1 MRIEKI
7 PIEKLN
13 PAKYNPRKDLQPGD
27 PEYEKLK
34 RSIEE
39 FGYVEPIV
47 WNKRTGNI
55 VGGHQRYKVLLD
67 MGMREVDCVVVDLDD
82 AKEKALNL
90 ALNKIQG
97 DWDYPK
103 LKDLLLELDTGEFDL
118 EITGFDMDEI
128 EDLMTQF
135 HVPGEIIEDDVPEP
149 PEEAITKPGD
159 LWILGRH
166 RLLCGDATV
175 ITDVERLMDGKKAD
189 MVFTDPP
196 YGVNVKGG
204 KGKGNTIAGDLTQ
217 TAIPFSFEIC
227 VKQAT
232 KDKARFYFCGGEG
245 NIGLYFKLFERYLAQ
260 MPKLLIWVKN
270 GFVLKQNGYHNQ
282 YELIFYGFK
291 AGGGGKEYWYSG
303 RTEDEASDVW
313 RVSRDATTS
322 YLHPTQKPIELPAR
336 AIRNSSKAGDII
348 YDPFGGSG
356 STLIACE
363 QLNRT
368 CYMMELDPI
377 YCDVIVQRYINLKG
391 HDGDV
396 YLERDGNKIAFS
408 NVT

>member
-1 MRIEKI
+1 MAKQMKI
-7 PIEKLN
+7 QTMKVSELKFAP
-13 PAKYNPRKDLQPGD
+13 YNPRKIADKELA
-27 PEYEKLK
+27 KLK
-34 RSIEE
+34 RSISE

-47 WNKRTGNI
+47 WNKRTGFV
-55 VGGHQRYKVLLD
+55 VGGNQRLKILREL
-67 MGMREVDCVVVDLDD
+67 GIEEVDVVVVDLDD
-82 AKEKALNL
+82 AKEKALNV
-90 ALNKIQG
+90 ALNKISG
-97 DWDYPK
+97 EWDFIK
-103 LKDLLLELDTGEFDL
+103 LKDVLTDIDTGDFDIEL
-118 EITGFDMDEI
+118 TGFDLDEI
-128 EDLMTQF
+128 ENLITFDK
-135 HVPGEIIEDDVPEP
+135 E
-149 PEEAITKPGD
+149 PEEDNFDADAAIDEIEEPKTKRGD
-159 LWILGRH
+159 IYLLGKH
-166 RLLCGDATV
+166 RLMCGDSTDKATV
-175 ITDVERLMDGKKAD
+175 DKLMDGKKAD

-260 MPKLLIWVKN
+260 IPKLLIWVKN

-336 AIRNSSKAGDII
+336 AIRNSSKAGDTIF
-348 YDPFGGSG
+348 DPFGGSG

-368 CYMMELDPI
+368 CYMMEIDPKYCQVIVDRMRKLDPDI
-377 YCDVIVQRYINLKG
+377 VIKKNG
-391 HDGDV
+391 M
-396 YLERDGNKIAFS
+396 KI
-408 NVT
+408 

>member
-1 MRIEKI
+1 MKATERFEKVNI
-7 PIEKLN
+7 DRLVPQARNARTHSKEQILQLRASLREFGFVN
-13 PAKYNPRKDLQPGD
+13 PVIVDKDLNIIAGHGRIMAAREEGLTDIPCVFVEHLTKAQKKAYIIAD
-27 PEYEKLK
+27 NKLA
-34 RSIEE
+34 ENA
-39 FGYVEPIV
+39 G
-47 WNKRTGNI
+47 W
-55 VGGHQRYKVLLD
+55 
-67 MGMREVDCVVVDLDD
+67 
-82 AKEKALNL
+82 
-90 ALNKIQG
+90 
-97 DWDYPK
+97 
-103 LKDLLLELDTGEFDL
+103 DL
-118 EITGFDMDEI
+118 EILEIELEELRELDFDIGLIGFDDE
-128 EDLMTQF
+128 ELQEMF
-135 HVPGEIIEDDVPEP
+135 GEEEAEVQEDDFDVDDAI
-149 PEEAITKPGD
+149 PEEPKTKFGD
-159 LWILGRH
+159 IYQLGSH
-166 RLLCGDATV
+166 RVMCGDSTDKATV
-175 ITDVERLMDGKKAD
+175 EKLMNGVKAD

-232 KDKARFYFCGGEG
+232 KDKARFYFCGAEG

-260 MPKLLIWVKN
+260 IPKLLIWVKN

-313 RVSRDATTS
+313 RVSRGASTS

-336 AIRNSSKAGDII
+336 AIRNSSKAGDTIF
-348 YDPFGGSG
+348 DPFGGSG

-368 CYMMELDPI
+368 CYMMEIDPV
-377 YCDVIVQRYINLKG
+377 YCDVIVKRWENFTGQKAVLLSG
-391 HDGDV
+391 
-396 YLERDGNKIAFS
+396 
-408 NVT
+408 

>member
-1 MRIEKI
+1 MDRIRIEYMATDRLI
-7 PIEKLN
+7 PYVN
-13 PAKYNPRKDLQPGD
+13 NPRKNDKAVDVVAG
-27 PEYEKLK
+27 
-34 RSIEE
+34 SIQE
-39 FGYVEPIV
+39 FGFKNPIIV
-47 WNKRTGNI
+47 DKDNVIVAGHTRLLAARKLGLEEVPVIRAEDLTEQQIKAFRLADNKTAEFAEWDME
-55 VGGHQRYKVLLD
+55 LLALELE
-67 MGMREVDCVVVDLDD
+67 GLDD
-82 AKEKALNL
+82 
-90 ALNKIQG
+90 I
-97 DWDYPK
+97 
-103 LKDLLLELDTGEFDL
+103 F
-118 EITGFDMDEI
+118 TGFNEVEI
-128 EDLMTQF
+128 ADILGLDNEAQEDDF
-135 HVPGEIIEDDVPEP
+135 DVDAEAEKIIEPE
-149 PEEAITKPGD
+149 TKPGD
-159 LWILGRH
+159 VWLLGRH
-166 RLLCGDATV
+166 RLMCGDATKKE
-175 ITDVERLMDGKKAD
+175 DVERLMDGNKAD

-303 RTEDEASDVW
+303 RAEDEASDVW

-336 AIRNSSKAGDII
+336 AIRNSSKAGNTIF
-348 YDPFGGSG
+348 DPFGGSG

-368 CYMMELDPI
+368 CYMMEFDPV
-377 YCDVIVQRYINLKG
+377 YVDVIKNRWEHLTGLKAEKT
-391 HDGDV
+391 D
-396 YLERDGNKIAFS
+396 
-408 NVT
+408 

>member
-1 MRIEKI
+1 MQIEKMKVSDLKFA
-7 PIEKLN
+7 P
-13 PAKYNPRKDLQPGD
+13 YNPRKIDDKELA
-27 PEYEKLK
+27 KLK
-34 RSIEE
+34 RSISE

-47 WNKRTGNI
+47 WNKRTGFV
-55 VGGHQRYKVLLD
+55 VGGNQRLKALRELEIE
-67 MGMREVDCVVVDLDD
+67 EVDVVVVDLDD
-82 AKEKALNL
+82 AKEKALNV
-90 ALNKIQG
+90 ALNKISG
-97 DWDYPK
+97 EWDFIK
-103 LKDLLLELDTGEFDL
+103 LKDVLTDIDTGDFDIEL
-118 EITGFDMDEI
+118 TGFDLDEI
-128 EDLMTQF
+128 
-135 HVPGEIIEDDVPEP
+135 GELIAFDKE
-149 PEEAITKPGD
+149 PEEDGFDADAAIEEIEEPKTKRGD
-159 LWILGRH
+159 IYLLGKH
-166 RLLCGDATV
+166 RLMCGDST
-175 ITDVERLMDGKKAD
+175 IKEDVEKLMDGKKAD

-260 MPKLLIWVKN
+260 IPKLLIWVKN

-336 AIRNSSKAGDII
+336 AIRNSSKAGDTIF
-348 YDPFGGSG
+348 DPFGGSG

-368 CYMMELDPI
+368 CYMMEIDPKYCQVIVDRMRNLDPDI
-377 YCDVIVQRYINLKG
+377 VIKKNG
-391 HDGDV
+391 M
-396 YLERDGNKIAFS
+396 KI
-408 NVT
+408 

>member
-1 MRIEKI
+1 VQVSKI
-7 PIEKLN
+7 PIGQLN
-13 PAKYNPRKDLQPGD
+13 PAAYNPRKDLQPGD

-34 RSIEE
+34 RSMQE

-47 WNKRTGNI
+47 WNKRSGNI

-67 MGMREVDCVVVDLDD
+67 MGMSEVDCVVVDLDD

-97 DWDYPK
+97 DWDYLK
-103 LKDLLLELDTGEFDL
+103 LEDLLQELDTGELDL
-118 EITGFDMDEI
+118 ELTGFDMEEI
-128 EDLMTQF
+128 EDLVTQI
-135 HVPGEIIEDDVPEP
+135 HVPEEIIEDDVPEP

-166 RLLCGDATV
+166 RLLCGDSTDKATV
-175 ITDVERLMDGKKAD
+175 DKLMDGKKAD

-303 RTEDEASDVW
+303 RAEDEASDVW

-336 AIRNSSKAGDII
+336 AIRNSSKAGDTIF
-348 YDPFGGSG
+348 DPFGGSG

-377 YCDVIVQRYINLKG
+377 YCDVIVKRWENFTGQKAELA
-391 HDGDV
+391 
-396 YLERDGNKIAFS
+396 E
-408 NVT
+408 

>member
-1 MRIEKI
+1 MEIQNMKVSDLKYA
-7 PIEKLN
+7 P
-13 PAKYNPRKDLQPGD
+13 YNPRKIDEKELA
-27 PEYEKLK
+27 KLK
-34 RSIEE
+34 RSISE

-47 WNKRTGNI
+47 WNQRTGFV
-55 VGGHQRYKVLLD
+55 VGGNQRLKALREL
-67 MGMREVDCVVVDLDD
+67 GIEEVDVVVVDLDD
-82 AKEKALNL
+82 AKEKALNV
-90 ALNKIQG
+90 ALNKISG
-97 DWDYPK
+97 EWDFPK
-103 LKDLLLELDTGEFDL
+103 LKDLLTDIDTGDFDIEL
-118 EITGFDMDEI
+118 TGFDLDEI
-128 EDLMTQF
+128 
-135 HVPGEIIEDDVPEP
+135 GELIAFDKE
-149 PEEAITKPGD
+149 PEEDGFDVDAALENTEEPVTKRGD
-159 LWILGRH
+159 IYLLGKH
-166 RLLCGDATV
+166 RLMCGDSTDKATV
-175 ITDVERLMDGKKAD
+175 DKLMDGKKAD

-196 YGVNVKGG
+196 YGVNMKGG

-260 MPKLLIWVKN
+260 IPKLLIWVKN

-336 AIRNSSKAGDII
+336 AIRNSSKAGDTIF
-348 YDPFGGSG
+348 DPFGGSG

-368 CYMMELDPI
+368 CYMMEIDPKYCQVIVDRMRNLDPDI
-377 YCDVIVQRYINLKG
+377 VIKKNG
-391 HDGDV
+391 M
-396 YLERDGNKIAFS
+396 KI
-408 NVT
+408 

>member
-1 MRIEKI
+1 VQVSKI
-7 PIEKLN
+7 TIGQLN
-13 PAKYNPRKDLQPGD
+13 PAAYNPRKDLQPGD

-34 RSIEE
+34 RSIQE

-67 MGMREVDCVVVDLDD
+67 MGMSEVDCVVVDLDET
-82 AKEKALNL
+82 KEKALNI

-97 DWDYPK
+97 DWDNLK
-103 LKDLLLELDTGEFDL
+103 LKDLLQELDTGEFDIEL
-118 EITGFDMDEI
+118 TGFGMDEI

-135 HVPGEIIEDDVPEP
+135 HVPGEIVEDEAPEP
-149 PEEAITKPGD
+149 PEEPVTKPGD
-159 LWILGRH
+159 LWLLGRH

-175 ITDVERLMDGKKAD
+175 AADVERLMDGKKAD

-217 TAIPFSFEIC
+217 TAIPISFEIC

-270 GFVLKQNGYHNQ
+270 GFVLRQNGYHNQ

-313 RVSRDATTS
+313 RVSRDASTS

-336 AIRNSSKAGDII
+336 AIRNSSKAGDTI

-368 CYMMELDPI
+368 CYMMEIDPV
-377 YCDVIVQRYINLKG
+377 YCDVIIKRWENFTGQKAELLDK
-391 HDGDV
+391 
-396 YLERDGNKIAFS
+396 
-408 NVT
+408 